1 MRTEELEKIAR
12 KRKLDLVLVAD
23 QANIRALTGINCDNA
38 ISIRSSVSARMPRSV
53 TMNTTT
59 PSGTDANPYSSTWV

>member
-38 ISIRSSVSARMPRSV
+38 VLKVSKFQGFRVSRLQRLKGRDDEVEVES
-53 TMNTTT
+53 
-59 PSGTDANPYSSTWV
+59 